1 MSADAAVPTD
11 AAGSDAD
18 AISAARSSPAAFLP
32 VFDRHYRRIHRYASR
47 RLGRSLADDI
57 ASETFTRA
65 LAGIGRYDLSQPD
78 AGPWLFG
85 IATHLIAAHRRAE
98 VRAYR
103 ALASTGVDPVVD
115 DGDAVVLRLA
125 AQAQGPALG
134 AALAALKPRDRDV
147 LLLFALA
154 ELSYD
159 QIAAALDIPVGT
171 VRSRLNRARAQV
183 RPLLLPERFP
193 IDEENDHE

>member
-11 AAGSDAD
+11 AVVSDAD
-18 AISAARSSPAAFLP
+18 AIRAARDSPAAFLP
-32 VFDRHYRRIHRYASR
+32 VFDRHYRRVHRYASR
-47 RLGRSLADDI
+47 RLGPSLADDI

-65 LAGIGRYDLSQPD
+65 LAGVGRYDLSQPD
-78 AGPWLFG
+78 AGPWLLG
-85 IATHLIAAHRRAE
+85 IATHLIAAHRRSE

-103 ALASTGVDPVVD
+103 LLATTGVDPVQD
-115 DGDAVVLRLA
+115 DGDAVVHRLA

-154 ELSYD
+154 GLSYEL
-159 QIAAALDIPVGT
+159 IADALGIPVGT
-171 VRSRLNRARAQV
+171 VRSRLNRARAQL
-183 RPLLLPERFP
+183 RALLPPERFP
-193 IDEENDHE
+193 MDEENHHE

>member
-1 MSADAAVPTD
+1 MSADAGVPTD
-11 AAGSDAD
+11 AVVSDAD
-18 AISAARSSPAAFLP
+18 AIRDARSSPAAFLP

-57 ASETFTRA
+57 ASETFARA
-65 LAGIGRYDLSQPD
+65 LAGIGRYDLTQPD

-98 VRAYR
+98 VRAYK
-103 ALASTGVDPVVD
+103 ALAATGADPVMD
-115 DGDAVVLRLA
+115 EGDAVVLRVV
-125 AQAQGPALG
+125 AQAQAPALG

-154 ELSYD
+154 DLSYE
-159 QIAAALDIPVGT
+159 QIGAALNIPVGT
-171 VRSRLNRARAQV
+171 VRSRLNRARTQV
-183 RPLLLPERFP
+183 RPLLSPERVP
-193 IDEENDHE
+193 VDEENDHE